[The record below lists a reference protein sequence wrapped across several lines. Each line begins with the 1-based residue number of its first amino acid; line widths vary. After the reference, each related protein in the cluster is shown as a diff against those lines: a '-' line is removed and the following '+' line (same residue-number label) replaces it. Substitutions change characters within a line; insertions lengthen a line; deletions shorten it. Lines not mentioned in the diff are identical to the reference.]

1 MPAGKRQQNS
11 AMLYT
16 VVTFVGLFIVAT
28 AVAVIFYLQAEKHRT
43 EAAALQSQVDEIASS
58 AEVRK
63 LGAIVG
69 AKQPKKSRLG
79 TMVDY
84 LDGMVSLTIGGLPE
98 DTSAEVKVDTV
109 NRKVK
114 DVLESLAQQHLVIEP
129 NVPVAEN
136 AEPNSA
142 TNKVVESL
150 ANQQF
155 SAVTEDF
162 NETMKK
168 ELPPEKLEEAWK
180 AAIDQMGP
188 FQKQL
193 GSRTEKEAGFDVVS
207 VTCEFEKGA
216 LDVKISYNDEKQI
229 VGLFIVPTPAEVLE
243 SYKQTPEAAAQ
254 QTQENQTPEVAAQ
267 PPEKQTPEI
276 ITRQQPYVEVNDVN
290 AIGLV
295 GVIEKLKTRLDNT
308 TSAALIEQQQL
319 VQQIN
324 LFDDAMKVTHEKEQT
339 LLAEKEKYQQQVNE
353 IKKDYNDLKTMLQ
366 QTSEQ
371 QVQTLMAQLDEE
383 KDNRKK
389 LSQQLLKSEAE
400 LTTAEERI
408 KRAQEKLH
416 SIIPSPDNET
426 AAYKPDGK
434 IVSIDEAA
442 KTVHINL
449 GSDDHVYRGLTFSVY
464 DRDTPIPRD
473 GKGKA
478 EIEVFNV
485 EKNISAARITSS
497 DPKKPIITGDIIAN
511 LVWDSSKTNVF
522 VVAGDFDLNGDGVID
537 PDGADKIKALIVKW
551 GGKVDDEISI
561 DTDFLV
567 LGAVPTVTTK
577 PTFEQ
582 MEVNPSAME
591 KYEAALKKLN
601 DYKEIQAKAQTLSIP
616 VFNLERF
623 LYFIGYKTLSVRPDA
638 F

>member
-16 VVTFVGLFIVAT
+16 VITFVGLFIVST
-28 AVAVIFYLQAEKHRT
+28 VVAVIFYLQAEKHRT
-43 EAAALQSQVDEIASS
+43 EAVTLQSQMDELANS
-58 AEVRK
+58 AELRK
-63 LGAIVG
+63 IGAIVG
-69 AKQPKKSRLG
+69 AKQPRKSRLG

-84 LDGMVSLTIGGLPE
+84 LDGTVSLIIGGLPE
-98 DTSAEVKVDTV
+98 DTSAEVKVDTT

-114 DVLESLAQQHLVIEP
+114 DILELLAQQHLAVEP
-129 NVPVAEN
+129 NVPTNEN
-136 AEPNSA
+136 VEPNA
-142 TNKVVESL
+142 PTNELVELL

-162 NETMKK
+162 NETMKNA
-168 ELPPEKLEEAWK
+168 LPPEKLEEVWK
-180 AAIDQMGP
+180 ATIDQMGP
-188 FQKQL
+188 FKKQIGL
-193 GSRTEKEAGFDVVS
+193 RTEKEADYDIVFI
-207 VTCEFEKGA
+207 TCEFEKGT
-216 LDVKISYNDEKQI
+216 LDVKIAYNGEKQ
-229 VGLFIVPTPAEVLE
+229 VAGLFIVPTPAEVLE
-243 SYKQTPEAAAQ
+243 SYKQTPELL
-254 QTQENQTPEVAAQ
+254 TQQTPELLTQ
-267 PPEKQTPEI
+267 
-276 ITRQQPYVEVNDVN
+276 QQPYIEIDDPNTV
-290 AIGLV
+290 GLV
-295 GVIEKLKTRLDNT
+295 RVIEKLKTKLDNT
-308 TSAALIEQQQL
+308 TNAALVLQEQL
-319 VQQIN
+319 ERLKN
-324 LFDDAMKVTHEKEQT
+324 RFDDAMEATREKEQA

-353 IKKDYNDLKTMLQ
+353 IKKDYNDLKTMTQ

-389 LSQQLLKSEAE
+389 LSQQLLKTEAE

-416 SIIPSPDNET
+416 ALVPSPDSEI

-434 IVSIDEAA
+434 IILIDDAT
-442 KTVHINL
+442 KTVHISI

-464 DRDTPIPRD
+464 EKNMPILKD

-485 EKNISAARITSS
+485 GKNISTARIISS
-497 DPKKPIITGDIIAN
+497 NAKKPIIVGDIVAN
-511 LVWDSSKTNVF
+511 LIWDSDKTNVF
-522 VVAGDFDLNGDGVID
+522 VVAGEFDLNGDGNID
-537 PDGADKIKALIVKW
+537 DEAVDKIKALIEKW
-551 GGKVDDEISI
+551 GGKVADEISI

-567 LGAVPTVTTK
+567 LGTTPTVLKK

-582 MEVNPSAME
+582 MEVDPMAME
-591 KYEAALKKLN
+591 KYEASLKKLTS
-601 DYKEIQAKAQTLSIP
+601 YKEIQARAQTFSIP

-623 LYFIGYKTLSVRPDA
+623 LYFIGYKTLSARPDA

>member
-16 VVTFVGLFIVAT
+16 VITFVGLFIISTVL
-28 AVAVIFYLQAEKHRT
+28 AVIFYLQAEKHRT
-43 EAAALQSQVDEIASS
+43 EAATLQSQMDELANS
-58 AEVRK
+58 AELRK
-63 LGAIVG
+63 VGAIVG
-69 AKQPKKSRLG
+69 AKQPRKSRLG

-84 LDGMVSLTIGGLPE
+84 LDGTVSLIIGGLPE
-98 DTSAEVKVDTV
+98 DTSAEVKVDTT

-114 DVLESLAQQHLVIEP
+114 DILELLAQQHLAIEP
-129 NVPVAEN
+129 NVPTSEN
-136 AEPNSA
+136 VEPNA
-142 TNKVVESL
+142 PINELVELL

-162 NETMKK
+162 NETLKN

-180 AAIDQMGP
+180 ATIDQIGP
-188 FQKQL
+188 FKRQIGL
-193 GSRTEKEAGFDVVS
+193 RTEKQADYDVVS

-216 LDVKISYNDEKQI
+216 LDIKIAYNDEKQI
-229 VGLFIVPTPAEVLE
+229 AGLLFAPVLE
-243 SYKQTPEAAAQ
+243 SYQQTP
-254 QTQENQTPEVAAQ
+254 QTPQPLQPTQ
-267 PPEKQTPEI
+267 PPDFERQ
-276 ITRQQPYVEVNDVN
+276 QQPYIEIDDPNT
-290 AIGLV
+290 IGLV
-295 GVIEKLKTRLDNT
+295 RVIEKLKTKLDNT
-308 TSAALIEQQQL
+308 TNAALVLQGQL
-319 VQQIN
+319 ERLKN
-324 LFDDAMKVTHEKEQT
+324 RFDDAMETTREEEQT

-353 IKKDYNDLKTMLQ
+353 IKKDYNDLKTMMQ

-371 QVQTLMAQLDEE
+371 QVRTLMTQLDEE

-389 LSQQLLKSEAE
+389 LSQQLLKTEAE

-416 SIIPSPDNET
+416 ALVPSPDSEI

-434 IVSIDEAA
+434 IILIDDAA
-442 KTVHINL
+442 KIVHLNI
-449 GSDDHVYRGLTFSVY
+449 GSDDHVYRGLTFFVY
-464 DRDTPIPRD
+464 EKNMPIPKD

-485 EKNISAARITSS
+485 GKNISTARIISS
-497 DPKKPIITGDIIAN
+497 DAKKPIIVGDIVAN
-511 LVWDSSKTNVF
+511 LIWDSDKTNVF
-522 VVAGDFDLNGDGVID
+522 VVAGDFDLNGDGKID
-537 PDGADKIKALIVKW
+537 YEAADKIKALIEKW
-551 GGKVDDEISI
+551 GGKVTDEISI

-567 LGAVPTVTTK
+567 LGTTPTVRKK

-582 MEVNPSAME
+582 MEVDPMAME
-591 KYEAALKKLN
+591 KYEASLKKLTS
-601 DYKEIQAKAQTLSIP
+601 YKEIQARAQTLSIP

-623 LYFIGYKTLSVRPDA
+623 LYFIGYKTLSARPDA